1 MAISATKKAATA
13 FEGLNIKWDR
23 TIIFML
29 GCAAL
34 FLAVVTGILAPLT
47 AAVTWPW
54 PVFLVLV
61 GAGSIAAL
69 RYLAVQE
76 RRERAAGTPE
86 GTAAD
91 GVVDTKTNSAREAE
105 DDTRAGVFNNEE
117 HVAQESVRRDQKQ
130 LADLDLPEDRAFLND
145 LRFAEDA
152 SGAQCSVPA
161 GEPAPAELPERL
173 SEAEIEA
180 APASANVARDLPT
193 HDELVAAAKMV
204 AEKSAQ
210 ASGSTWEPVP
220 VPKPT
225 YARTAVAHREAPQAL
240 TVPKAPVAA
249 RGQSLK
255 DAAKAPEPAAKTP
268 GIDLDDVL
276 NRRRA

>member
-1 MAISATKKAATA
+1 MAISATKKAASA
-13 FEGLNIKWDR
+13 FEGLNIMWDR
-23 TIIFML
+23 TFIFL
-29 GCAAL
+29 FGCVAL
-34 FLAVVTGILAPLT
+34 FLAVLTGILAPLT

-54 PVFLVLV
+54 PVFLILV

-76 RRERAAGTPE
+76 RRERAAGAPA

-91 GVVDTKTNSAREAE
+91 SVVASADSENA
-105 DDTRAGVFNNEE
+105 AKSVFNNEE
-117 HVAQESVRRDQKQ
+117 HVAQESLRRERDER
-130 LADLDLPEDRAFLND
+130 AELDLPEDQAFLGG
-145 LRFAEDA
+145 LRFDEDSAEAEYHVPTGA
-152 SGAQCSVPA
+152 S
-161 GEPAPAELPERL
+161 APRELPARL
-173 SEAEIEA
+173 SDEDLEA
-180 APASANVARDLPT
+180 APAPQKVARDIPT
-193 HDELVAAAKMV
+193 HDELVAAAKKV

-210 ASGSTWEPVP
+210 SSGATWEPVP

-240 TVPKAPVAA
+240 AVPKAPVAS

-255 DAAKAPEPAAKTP
+255 DAAKAPEPAPKTA